1 MKEAHGIGDIVAHPS
16 LTGNPNL
23 ILINRSI
30 CFRLLHPLV
39 PIHLLHHQKKKKIQK
54 KSHQN
59 HASSK
64 IYIHTHIK
72 TSQQKTHQKIFFFFF
87 KNANRKKEEWF
98 WERRE
103 KLGLGGLGFWIRVRM
118 DLGNYLVLPSFV
130 RKDKVL
136 LHKNEKERESP
147 LLRLRFFFYALIP
160 SIPISPIY
168 ISHNIP
174 KLP

>member
-39 PIHLLHHQKKKKIQK
+39 PIHLLHHQKKNILKKITSK
-54 KSHQN
+54 PCIKQN
-59 HASSK
+59 
-64 IYIHTHIK
+64 IYIHTHKNI
-72 TSQQKTHQKIFFFFF
+72 TQKTHQKIFFFFF
-87 KNANRKKEEWF
+87 KNANRKKRSGFGREEK
-98 WERRE
+98 

>member
-39 PIHLLHHQKKKKIQK
+39 PIHLLHHQKKKKYSK
-54 KSHQN
+54 KITSKPCIKQN
-59 HASSK
+59 
-64 IYIHTHIK
+64 IYTHTHKNI
-72 TSQQKTHQKIFFFFF
+72 TTENSPENFFFFF